1 MNDAR
6 AIGIC
11 YRLLSRMDDNARD
24 AAMGWLAA
32 RLESDRE
39 KSRTEFRGISTPDKA
54 AIRKMMGDATMS
66 LMALLKVTGADTAR
80 RPVEIRGPINADAIV
95 TVRRVAG
102 ATRSTPS
109 GQKPS

>member
-11 YRLLSRMDDNARD
+11 YRLLSRMDDKARH
-24 AAMGWLAA
+24 AAVTWLLA

-39 KSRTEFRGISTPDKA
+39 KSAMEVRGISTPDKA

-66 LMALLKVTGADTAR
+66 LMALLKATGASIAR
-80 RPVEIRGPINADAIV
+80 RPVELRGPQNVDVLV
-95 TVRRVAG
+95 TVKRA
-102 ATRSTPS
+102 
-109 GQKPS
+109 